1 MSIATGDKKISLRV
15 GGKDLALNDGFPL
28 SNPEKFKDTKLDS
41 RVSLNI
47 FDNDKKSGI
56 NLYRP
61 TFSTSRLA
69 DNLLEFENSQTNV
82 ICGIGVGSSG
92 TNHGIYSSVCAKD
105 IPYDGWLIRATDKG
119 EVYIYGKL
127 IRDSKGNWRI

>member
-28 SNPEKFKDTKLDS
+28 SNPEDFKHTQLDS
-41 RVSLNI
+41 RVSFSVYGNH
-47 FDNDKKSGI
+47 DG

-61 TFSTSRLA
+61 TLTVNNMY
-69 DNLLEFENSQTNV
+69 DNLLEFENSRTNM
-82 ICGIGVGSSG
+82 ICGVGIGSSG
-92 TNHGIYSSVCAKD
+92 SNHGIFSSACMRD
-105 IPYDGWLIRATDKG
+105 CPQDGWLIRANDLG

-127 IRDSKGNWRI
+127 FRDSKGNWIV